1 MERLVTLEEPNP
13 LIVKK
18 CKYLKEFIDSDGW
31 KIIQEEIRNQIYE
44 STIAFGSKTEMS
56 TQEVDYRRGALLTL
70 NGFLNYPNRLLESLE
85 AQLPLD
91 QVELPKTRRDK

>member
-1 MERLVTLEEPNP
+1 MTLEKLNP
-13 LIVKK
+13 LVLKK
-18 CKYLKEFIDSDGW
+18 CRCLKDFIYSEGW
-31 KIIQEEIRNQIYE
+31 KIIQEEIRKQIYE

-91 QVELPKTRRDK
+91 QVELPKQGEINEQPN